1 MAGWRGGFPGAEKLA
16 TLGNETEIETK
27 VTVPGGVV
35 KEVRLNDGLHAFCLK
50 KMEAIVL
57 DSHVDGYLQN
67 GIEVLPGDCV
77 VDVGANIG
85 LFAIRIA
92 MRYPEA
98 QVIACEP
105 IPPIFSILEANAQRH
120 GANRVVAHN
129 LAVGGRGCPGPDL
142 FSE

>member
-1 MAGWRGGFPGAEKLA
+1 MW
-16 TLGNETEIETK
+16 T
-27 VTVPGGVV
+27 
-35 KEVRLNDGLHAFCLK
+35 
-50 KMEAIVL
+50 
-57 DSHVDGYLQN
+57 GYLQN

-105 IPPIFSILEANAQRH
+105 IPRFFRFWRPMPKGMEPIGWSPTTSPS
-120 GANRVVAHN
+120 GGKRV
-129 LAVGGRGCPGPDL
+129 
-142 FSE
+142 SWT